1 MLDQSHGPKRHAL
14 NLSDFGETALLGSE
28 SGFYNSRLMM
38 RNQEGNRDLKS
49 RGSKMRSN
57 SLRESGNSPLN
68 EYLRGYE
75 EIQEIIVKP
84 KVRT

>member
-1 MLDQSHGPKRHAL
+1 MLDQSHGQKGHAI
-14 NLSDFGETALLGSE
+14 NLSDLGDTAVLGSE
-28 SGFYNSRLMM
+28 NGFYNSRCMM
-38 RNQEGNRDLKS
+38 RNQEGMRDLKT

-75 EIQEIIVKP
+75 EIQEIVVKH